1 MILKENGY
9 ETKCRQEINNF
20 NCTMDIRQTYNVKYV
35 FNIQVK
41 EKMNKIVILLITIA
55 CLFGQWKH
63 QTDPTTIRQ
72 LYVLDEN
79 HIKHY
84 SQHLEWRTE
93 HQIVL
98 IHNMQ
103 LAMRRVNKG
112 NYNQT
117 RSQEIAD
124 IIQKYVDIEKQHRE
138 DLKVLKKE
146 LRELTR

>member
-1 MILKENGY
+1 MK
-9 ETKCRQEINNF
+9 
-20 NCTMDIRQTYNVKYV
+20 
-35 FNIQVK
+35 
-41 EKMNKIVILLITIA
+41 KIVILLITLSG
-55 CLFGQWKH
+55 LFGQWKH

-84 SQHLEWRTE
+84 SQHLEWRVE

-103 LAMRRVNKG
+103 YAMRKVKKG
-112 NYNQT
+112 KYNEK

-124 IIQKYVDIEKQHRE
+124 MIQKYVDIEKQHRE
-138 DLKVLKKE
+138 DLKVLKIE
-146 LRELTR
+146 LRDLTK